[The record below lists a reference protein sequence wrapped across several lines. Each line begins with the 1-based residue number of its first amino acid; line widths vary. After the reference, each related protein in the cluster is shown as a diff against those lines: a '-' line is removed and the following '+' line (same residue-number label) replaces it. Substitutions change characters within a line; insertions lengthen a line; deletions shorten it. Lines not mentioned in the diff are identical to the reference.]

1 MCSRWKYQKADRVF
15 HQIHGCQNFIENTLA
30 AASVV
35 DLLEA
40 FQRQGEGDIAEL
52 LNRLTELLVDQGSI
66 GEAVEFT
73 VMMLFCQT
81 QDVFLRTSGSPPVN
95 M

>member
-1 MCSRWKYQKADRVF
+1 MEVPKADRVF
-15 HQIHGCQNFIENTLA
+15 SSDPWLPELYQNTLA